1 MTQKKEE
8 KMKWSDV
15 FNDTGLVATMK
26 TVDETKT
33 LDLFDNTDTIETFDF
48 MLDNELAD
56 KMVAPIVERPVVADS
71 ENGANKVAKYILL
84 KYYDNW
90 KRIKDA
96 LLMQYDIEYDGGSI
110 KTVDITEN
118 NNGNVNENNQHKEQ
132 VNAFNETTAVDSQN
146 YTDTNAQTDSHD
158 RTYHE
163 ETVNKANSVEF
174 THSDVIEKEIKMRNE
189 NTYFD
194 ILKNDIEKELTLWVY
209 DVDC

>member
-1 MTQKKEE
+1 
-8 KMKWSDV
+8 MKWFDV
-15 FNDTGLVATMK
+15 FKENGLISVMK

-33 LDLFDNTDTIETFDF
+33 LALFDNPDTIETFDF
-48 MLDNELAD
+48 MLNNELAD
-56 KMVAPIVERPVVADS
+56 KMVSPIVERPVTTDS
-71 ENGANKVAKYILL
+71 VNGVNKVAKYVLL

-110 KTVDITEN
+110 KTVDITETN
-118 NNGNVNENNQHKEQ
+118 DGNVNENNQHKEQ

-146 YTDTNAQTDSHD
+146 YTDTNAQTDNNE

-163 ETVNKANSVEF
+163 EMVNKANSVEF
-174 THSDVIEKEIKMRNE
+174 THSDVVEKEIKMRNQ

-194 ILKNDIEKELTLWVY
+194 ILKNDIEKELTLWIY
-209 DVDC
+209 DIDC

>member
-1 MTQKKEE
+1 
-8 KMKWSDV
+8 MKWFDV
-15 FNDTGLVATMK
+15 FNENGLVSVMK

-33 LDLFDNTDTIETFDF
+33 LALFDDPDTIETFDF
-48 MLDNELAD
+48 MLNNELAD
-56 KMVAPIVERPVVADS
+56 KMVSPIVERPVTTDS
-71 ENGANKVAKYILL
+71 VNGVNKVAKYVLL
-84 KYYDNW
+84 KHYDNW

-110 KTVDITEN
+110 KTVDITETN
-118 NNGNVNENNQHKEQ
+118 DGNVNENNQHKEQ

-146 YTDTNAQTDSHD
+146 YTDTNAQTDNHE

-163 ETVNKANSVEF
+163 EMVNKANSVEF
-174 THSDVIEKEIKMRNE
+174 THSDVVEKEIKMRIA

>member
-1 MTQKKEE
+1 
-8 KMKWSDV
+8 MKWIDV
-15 FNDTGLVATMK
+15 FNDTGLVNAMK
-26 TVDETKT
+26 SVDETKT
-33 LDLFDNTDTIETFDF
+33 LALFDDLDTIETFDF
-48 MLDNELAD
+48 MLNNELAD
-56 KMVAPIVERPVVADS
+56 KMVSPIVERPVTTDS
-71 ENGANKVAKYILL
+71 VNGVNKVAKYVLL

-146 YTDTNAQTDSHD
+146 YTDTNAQTDNHD

-163 ETVNKANSVEF
+163 EMINKANSVEF
-174 THSDVIEKEIKMRNE
+174 THSDVVEKEIKMRNT
-189 NTYFD
+189 NNYFD
-194 ILKNDIEKELTLWVY
+194 ILKNDIEKELTLWIY

>member
-1 MTQKKEE
+1 
-8 KMKWSDV
+8 MKWIDV
-15 FNDTGLVATMK
+15 FKNNGLVSVMK

-33 LDLFDNTDTIETFDF
+33 LALFDNTDTIETFDF
-48 MLDNELAD
+48 MLNNELAD
-56 KMVAPIVERPVVADS
+56 KMVAPIVERPVTVDNV
-71 ENGANKVAKYILL
+71 NGVNKVAKYVLL

-96 LLMQYDIEYDGGSI
+96 LLLQYDIEYDGGSI

-146 YTDTNAQTDSHD
+146 YTDTNAQTDNHD

-163 ETVNKANSVEF
+163 EMVNKANSVEF
-174 THSDVIEKEIKMRNE
+174 THSDVVEKEIKMRNT
-189 NTYFD
+189 NNYFD

>member
-1 MTQKKEE
+1 
-8 KMKWSDV
+8 MKWIDV
-15 FNDTGLVATMK
+15 FNDTGLVNAMK
-26 TVDETKT
+26 SVDETKT
-33 LDLFDNTDTIETFDF
+33 LALFDNQDTIDTFDF
-48 MLDNELAD
+48 MLNNELAD
-56 KMVAPIVERPVVADS
+56 KMVAPIVERPVTA
-71 ENGANKVAKYILL
+71 EQGNGVNKVAKYVLL

-96 LLMQYDIEYDGGSI
+96 LLLQYDIEYDGGSI
-110 KTVDITEN
+110 KTVDIIEN

-132 VNAFNETTAVDSQN
+132 VNAFNETNAVDSQN

-163 ETVNKANSVEF
+163 EMVNKANSVEF
-174 THSDVIEKEIKMRNE
+174 THSDVIEKEVKMRNQ

-194 ILKNDIEKELTLWVY
+194 ILKNDIEKDLTLLVY

>member
-1 MTQKKEE
+1 
-8 KMKWSDV
+8 MKWLDV
-15 FNDTGLVATMK
+15 FNDNGLVSVMK

-33 LDLFDNTDTIETFDF
+33 LALFDDTDTIETFDF
-48 MLDNELAD
+48 MLNNELAD
-56 KMVAPIVERPVVADS
+56 KMVAPIVERPVADDHI
-71 ENGANKVAKYILL
+71 NGVNKVARYVLL

-132 VNAFNETTAVDSQN
+132 VNAFNETSAVDSQN

-163 ETVNKANSVEF
+163 EMVNKANSVEF
-174 THSDVIEKEIKMRNE
+174 THSDVVEKEIKMRNQ

-194 ILKNDIEKELTLWVY
+194 ILKNDIEKELTLWIY
-209 DVDC
+209 DIDC

>member
-1 MTQKKEE
+1 
-8 KMKWSDV
+8 MKWIDI
-15 FNDTGLVATMK
+15 FNDNGLASVMK

-33 LDLFDNTDTIETFDF
+33 LVLFDNQDTIETFDF
-48 MLDNELAD
+48 MLNNELAD
-56 KMVAPIVERPVVADS
+56 KMVAPIVERPVTDDHI
-71 ENGANKVAKYILL
+71 NGVNKVAKYVLL

-110 KTVDITEN
+110 KTVDITES

-132 VNAFNETTAVDSQN
+132 VNAFNETNAVDSQN
-146 YTDTNAQTDSHD
+146 YTDTNAQTDNHE
-158 RTYHE
+158 RAYHE
-163 ETVNKANSVEF
+163 EVINKANSVEF
-174 THSDVIEKEIKMRNE
+174 THSDVVEKEIKMRNT
-189 NTYFD
+189 NNYFD

>member
-1 MTQKKEE
+1 
-8 KMKWSDV
+8 MKWFDV
-15 FNDTGLVATMK
+15 FNENGLINVMK

-33 LDLFDNTDTIETFDF
+33 LALFDNQDTIDTFDF
-48 MLDNELAD
+48 MLNNELAD
-56 KMVAPIVERPVVADS
+56 KMVSPIVERPVTTDS
-71 ENGANKVAKYILL
+71 VNGVNKVAKYVLL
-84 KYYDNW
+84 KHYDNW

-132 VNAFNETTAVDSQN
+132 VNAFNETNAVDSQN
-146 YTDTNAQTDSHD
+146 YTDTNAQTDNHD

-163 ETVNKANSVEF
+163 EMINKANSVEF
-174 THSDVIEKEIKMRNE
+174 THSDVVEKEIKMRIA

-194 ILKNDIEKELTLWVY
+194 ILKNDIEKELTLWIY

>member
-1 MTQKKEE
+1 
-8 KMKWSDV
+8 MKWIDV
-15 FNDTGLVATMK
+15 FKNNGLVSVMK

-33 LDLFDNTDTIETFDF
+33 LALFDNADTIETFDF
-48 MLDNELAD
+48 MLNNELAD
-56 KMVAPIVERPVVADS
+56 KMVAPIVEKPVITDK
-71 ENGANKVAKYILL
+71 ENGVNKVAKYVLL

-96 LLMQYDIEYDGGSI
+96 LLMVYDIEYDGGSI
-110 KTVDITEN
+110 KTVDITETN
-118 NNGNVNENNQHKEQ
+118 SGNVNENNQHKEQ

-146 YTDTNAQTDSHD
+146 YTDTNAQTDNNE

-163 ETVNKANSVEF
+163 ELVNKANSVEF
-174 THSDVIEKEIKMRNE
+174 THSDVVEKEIKMRNT
-189 NTYFD
+189 NNYFD

>member
-1 MTQKKEE
+1 
-8 KMKWSDV
+8 MKWIDV
-15 FNDTGLVATMK
+15 FKDNGLVSTMK

-33 LDLFDNTDTIETFDF
+33 LALFDDTDTIETFDF
-48 MLDNELAD
+48 MLNNELAD
-56 KMVAPIVERPVVADS
+56 KMVAPIVERPVITES
-71 ENGANKVAKYILL
+71 ENGVNKVAKYILL

-110 KTVDITEN
+110 KTVDIIEN

-132 VNAFNETTAVDSQN
+132 VNAFNETSAVDSQN
-146 YTDTNAQTDSHD
+146 YIDTNAQTDTHD

-163 ETVNKANSVEF
+163 EMVNKANSVEF
-174 THSDVIEKEIKMRNE
+174 THSDVVQKEIKMRNE

-194 ILKNDIEKELTLWVY
+194 ILKNDIEKDLTLCVY

>member
-1 MTQKKEE
+1 
-8 KMKWSDV
+8 MKWFDV
-15 FNDTGLVATMK
+15 FKDNGLVSVMK

-33 LDLFDNTDTIETFDF
+33 LALFDDPDTIETFDF
-48 MLDNELAD
+48 MLNNELAD
-56 KMVAPIVERPVVADS
+56 KMVSPIVERPVTTDS
-71 ENGANKVAKYILL
+71 VNGVNKVAKYVLL
-84 KYYDNW
+84 KHYDNW

-110 KTVDITEN
+110 KTVDITETN
-118 NNGNVNENNQHKEQ
+118 DGNVNENNQHKEQ

-146 YTDTNAQTDSHD
+146 YTDTNAQTDNHQ

-163 ETVNKANSVEF
+163 EMVNKANSVEF
-174 THSDVIEKEIKMRNE
+174 THSDVVEKEIKMRIA

-194 ILKNDIEKELTLWVY
+194 ILKNDIEKELTLWIY

>member
-1 MTQKKEE
+1 
-8 KMKWSDV
+8 MKWIDV
-15 FNDTGLVATMK
+15 FKENGLISVMK

-33 LDLFDNTDTIETFDF
+33 LALFDDQDTIDTFDF
-48 MLDNELAD
+48 MLNNELAD
-56 KMVAPIVERPVVADS
+56 KMVAPIVERPVMTDKVNAES
-71 ENGANKVAKYILL
+71 KVAKYVLL

-96 LLMQYDIEYDGGSI
+96 LLLQYDIEYDGGSI
-110 KTVDITEN
+110 KTVDITETN
-118 NNGNVNENNQHKEQ
+118 DGNVNENNQHKEQ

-146 YTDTNAQTDSHD
+146 YTDTNAQTDNHD

-163 ETVNKANSVEF
+163 EMINKANSVEF
-174 THSDVIEKEIKMRNE
+174 THSDVVEKEIKMRNQ

-194 ILKNDIEKELTLWVY
+194 ILKNDIEKELTLWIY

>member
-1 MTQKKEE
+1 
-8 KMKWSDV
+8 MKWIDV
-15 FNDTGLVATMK
+15 FKDNGLASTMK

-33 LDLFDNTDTIETFDF
+33 LALFDDTDTIETFDF
-48 MLDNELAD
+48 MLNNELAD
-56 KMVAPIVERPVVADS
+56 KMVAPIVERPVITES
-71 ENGANKVAKYILL
+71 ENGVNKVAKYILL

-110 KTVDITEN
+110 KTVDIIEN

-132 VNAFNETTAVDSQN
+132 VNAFNETSAVDSQN

-163 ETVNKANSVEF
+163 EMVNKANSVEF
-174 THSDVIEKEIKMRNE
+174 THSDVVQKEIKMRNE

>member
-1 MTQKKEE
+1 
-8 KMKWSDV
+8 MKWIDV
-15 FNDTGLVATMK
+15 FKENGLVSVMK

-33 LDLFDNTDTIETFDF
+33 LALFDDPDTIETFDF
-48 MLDNELAD
+48 MLNNELAD
-56 KMVAPIVERPVVADS
+56 KMVAPIVERPVTTDHI
-71 ENGANKVAKYILL
+71 NGVNKVAKYILL

-96 LLMQYDIEYDGGSI
+96 LLLKYDIEYDGGSI
-110 KTVDITEN
+110 KTVDITES

-146 YTDTNAQTDSHD
+146 YTDTNAQTNNND

-163 ETVNKANSVEF
+163 EMINKANSVEF
-174 THSDVIEKEIKMRNE
+174 THSDVVEKEIKMRNQ

-194 ILKNDIEKELTLWVY
+194 ILKNDIEKELTLWIY
-209 DVDC
+209 DIDC

>member
-1 MTQKKEE
+1 
-8 KMKWSDV
+8 MKWFDV
-15 FNDTGLVATMK
+15 FKENGLISVMK

-33 LDLFDNTDTIETFDF
+33 LALFDDTDTIETFDF
-48 MLDNELAD
+48 MLNNELAD
-56 KMVAPIVERPVVADS
+56 KMVSPIVERPVTTDS
-71 ENGANKVAKYILL
+71 VNGVNKVAKYVLL

-96 LLMQYDIEYDGGSI
+96 LLMRYDIEYDGGSI
-110 KTVDITEN
+110 KTVDITES

-146 YTDTNAQTDSHD
+146 YTDTNAQTNNND

-163 ETVNKANSVEF
+163 EMINKANSVEF
-174 THSDVIEKEIKMRNE
+174 THSDVVEKEIKMRNT
-189 NTYFD
+189 NNYFD
-194 ILKNDIEKELTLWVY
+194 ILKNDIEKELTLWIY

>member
-1 MTQKKEE
+1 
-8 KMKWSDV
+8 MKWIDV
-15 FNDTGLVATMK
+15 FKDNGLVNAMK

-33 LDLFDNTDTIETFDF
+33 LALFDDTDTIETFDF
-48 MLDNELAD
+48 MLNNELAD
-56 KMVAPIVERPVVADS
+56 KMVAPIVERSVITES
-71 ENGANKVAKYILL
+71 ENGVNKVAKYILL

-110 KTVDITEN
+110 KTVDIIEN

-132 VNAFNETTAVDSQN
+132 VNAFNETNAVDSQN

-163 ETVNKANSVEF
+163 EMINKANSVEF
-174 THSDVIEKEIKMRNE
+174 THSDVVQKEIKMRNE

-209 DVDC
+209 DADC

>member
-1 MTQKKEE
+1 
-8 KMKWSDV
+8 MKWIDV
-15 FNDTGLVATMK
+15 FNDTGLVNAMK
-26 TVDETKT
+26 SVDETKT
-33 LDLFDNTDTIETFDF
+33 LALFDNQDTIETFDF
-48 MLDNELAD
+48 MLNNELAD
-56 KMVAPIVERPVVADS
+56 KMVSPIVERPVTTDS
-71 ENGANKVAKYILL
+71 VNGVNKVAKYILL

-96 LLMQYDIEYDGGSI
+96 LLLQYDIEYDGGSI
-110 KTVDITEN
+110 KTVDITES

-146 YTDTNAQTDSHD
+146 YTDTNAQTNNND

-163 ETVNKANSVEF
+163 EMINKANSVEF
-174 THSDVIEKEIKMRNE
+174 THSDVVEKEIKMRIA

-194 ILKNDIEKELTLWVY
+194 ILKNDIEKELTLWIY

>member
-1 MTQKKEE
+1 
-8 KMKWSDV
+8 MKWIDV
-15 FNDTGLVATMK
+15 FKDNGLVSVMK

-33 LDLFDNTDTIETFDF
+33 LALFDDPDTIETFDF
-48 MLDNELAD
+48 MLNNELAD
-56 KMVAPIVERPVVADS
+56 KMVSPIVERPVTTDS
-71 ENGANKVAKYILL
+71 VNGVNKVAKYVLL
-84 KYYDNW
+84 KHYDNW

-110 KTVDITEN
+110 KTVDITETN
-118 NNGNVNENNQHKEQ
+118 DGNVNENNQHKEQ

-146 YTDTNAQTDSHD
+146 YTDTNAQTDNHQ

-163 ETVNKANSVEF
+163 EMINKANSVEF
-174 THSDVIEKEIKMRNE
+174 THSDVVEKEIKMRIA

-194 ILKNDIEKELTLWVY
+194 ILKNDIEKELTLWIY

>member
-1 MTQKKEE
+1 
-8 KMKWSDV
+8 MKWSDV
-15 FNDTGLVATMK
+15 FNDTGLVSTMK
-26 TVDETKT
+26 KVDETKT
-33 LDLFDNTDTIETFDF
+33 LELFDDADTIETFDF
-48 MLDNELAD
+48 MLNNELAD
-56 KMVAPIVERPVVADS
+56 KMVAPIVERPFTSDKVNS
-71 ENGANKVAKYILL
+71 ESKIARYVLL

-110 KTVDITEN
+110 KTVDITEKN
-118 NNGNVNENNQHKEQ
+118 KGNANENNQHKEQ

-146 YTDTNAQTDSHD
+146 YTDTNEQTDNHD

-163 ETVNKANSVEF
+163 EMINKANSVEF
-174 THSDVIEKEIKMRNE
+174 THSDVIAKEIKMRIE

>member
-1 MTQKKEE
+1 
-8 KMKWSDV
+8 MKWIDI
-15 FNDTGLVATMK
+15 FKDNGLASVMK

-33 LDLFDNTDTIETFDF
+33 LALFDNTDTIETFDF
-48 MLDNELAD
+48 MLNNELAD
-56 KMVAPIVERPVVADS
+56 KMVAPIVERPVTDDR
-71 ENGANKVAKYILL
+71 ENGVNKVAKYVLL

-110 KTVDITEN
+110 KTVDITES

-132 VNAFNETTAVDSQN
+132 VNAFNETSAVDSQN
-146 YTDTNAQTDSHD
+146 YTDTNAQTDNHE
-158 RTYHE
+158 RAYHE
-163 ETVNKANSVEF
+163 EVINKANSVEF
-174 THSDVIEKEIKMRNE
+174 THSDVVEKEIKMRNT
-189 NTYFD
+189 NNYFD